1 MKVAEFMTTD
11 PIVLNPDDSLWE
23 TACLFMKKK
32 IDGAPVVKDGKMV
45 GLITK
50 THLIRAIVDRVDMQN
65 PIKDYM
71 TKQVKYLH
79 PEQDIRDVD
88 IMYTGRYP
96 VLDNNKLIGFITK
109 SDIMVALNQII
120 DELAGQMET
129 VINSAYNPIVA
140 IDCQGIIRIWNNA
153 AERYTGLPRS
163 DVIGL
168 FINDIIPESQL
179 FEIIKSKKC
188 EYGIRIR
195 IGETSFITNRAPIV
209 NNKGEVTG
217 AVAVLYDV
225 SELEKVTREL
235 AYVKSLNAEL
245 DAIIESSYDGLYI
258 TDGKGLTLRIN
269 KAIKRMTGLGEED
282 LVNKTMY
289 ELVDK
294 GILSRSASILVLEQR
309 KPITITLTT
318 VTGTNLLVSATPV
331 FDEEGNIFR
340 IVTSVRD
347 VSELNTLKQRVEQ
360 LEGLN
365 AHFEFQMQQ
374 MKVKLSGELVFK
386 NPEMEKLIYQ
396 ALKIAEVDSTVL
408 ISGESGVGKERIAEI
423 IQSHSARKNGP
434 FVKVNCT
441 AIPDNLIES
450 ELFGYESGAFTG
462 ARREGKPGLFELA
475 HQGTLLL
482 DEIGDIPL
490 HLQVKLLR
498 AIQEKEIFRV
508 GGTKPIKIDVRI
520 IAITNKN
527 LEQMVKQGDFR
538 EDLYYRLN
546 VIPIYVPSLRER
558 REDIP
563 LLIRHFLGHFNQR
576 YNYRKEFEPE
586 VIDVLMRY
594 SWPGNI
600 RELEN
605 LIERLVVTS
614 STEKIGLQHLPSY
627 LFSHGDICSEED
639 QPVTV
644 HRIMP
649 LKDAVEYLEK
659 TILEKTFSI
668 TDSYYKAAK
677 ILEVDASTISR
688 KARKYQVRVKE
699 RS

>member
-1 MKVAEFMTTD
+1 
-11 PIVLNPDDSLWE
+11 
-23 TACLFMKKK
+23 
-32 IDGAPVVKDGKMV
+32 
-45 GLITK
+45 
-50 THLIRAIVDRVDMQN
+50 
-65 PIKDYM
+65 
-71 TKQVKYLH
+71 
-79 PEQDIRDVD
+79 
-88 IMYTGRYP
+88 
-96 VLDNNKLIGFITK
+96 
-109 SDIMVALNQII
+109 
-120 DELAGQMET
+120 
-129 VINSAYNPIVA
+129 
-140 IDCQGIIRIWNNA
+140 
-153 AERYTGLPRS
+153 
-163 DVIGL
+163 
-168 FINDIIPESQL
+168 
-179 FEIIKSKKC
+179 
-188 EYGIRIR
+188 
-195 IGETSFITNRAPIV
+195 
-209 NNKGEVTG
+209 
-217 AVAVLYDV
+217 
-225 SELEKVTREL
+225 
-235 AYVKSLNAEL
+235 
-245 DAIIESSYDGLYI
+245 
-258 TDGKGLTLRIN
+258 
-269 KAIKRMTGLGEED
+269 
-282 LVNKTMY
+282 MY

-347 VSELNTLKQRVEQ
+347 VSELNMLKQRVEQ

-520 IAITNKN
+520 IAVTNKN
-527 LEQMVKQGDFR
+527 LDQMVRQGEFR

-546 VIPIYVPSLRER
+546 VIPIHVPSLRER
-558 REDIP
+558 PEDIP
-563 LLIRHFLGHFNQR
+563 LLIRHFLWHFNQR

-586 VIDVLMRY
+586 VIEVLMRY
-594 SWPGNI
+594 NWPGNI

-605 LIERLVVTS
+605 LVERLVVTS

-627 LFSHGDICSEED
+627 VFNNNKAPND
-639 QPVTV
+639 QDRPVTV

-659 TILEKTFSI
+659 AMLEKTFSI

-688 KARKYQVRVKE
+688 KARKYQVKVKGQP
-699 RS
+699 

>member
-1 MKVAEFMTTD
+1 MLVHAKQ
-11 PIVLNPDDSLWE
+11 
-23 TACLFMKKK
+23 
-32 IDGAPVVKDGKMV
+32 IDGAPVVKNGKMV
-45 GLITK
+45 GLFTK
-50 THLIRAIVDRVDMQN
+50 THLVRAIVDRIDMDN
-65 PIKDYM
+65 PIKEYM

-79 PEQDIRDVD
+79 PQQDIRDVD
-88 IMYTGRYP
+88 IFYTGRYP
-96 VLDNNKLIGFITK
+96 VLDNNQVIGFLTK
-109 SDIMVALNQII
+109 SDIMVALNYII

-140 IDCQGIIRIWNNA
+140 IDCQGIIRIWNSA

-163 DVIGL
+163 DVIGS

-179 FEIIKSKKC
+179 FEIIRSKKS
-188 EYGIRIR
+188 EYGIKLR
-195 IGETSFITNRAPIV
+195 IGGTSFITNRAPII
-209 NNKGEVTG
+209 NNGEVTG
-217 AVAVLYDV
+217 AVAVLYDI

-245 DAIIESSYDGLYI
+245 DAIIDSSYDGLYI
-258 TDGKGLTLRIN
+258 TDGEGLTLRIN
-269 KAIKRMTGLGEED
+269 GAIKRMTGLGEEE

-289 ELVDK
+289 ELVDQ

-309 KPITITLTT
+309 KPIIITLST

-347 VSELNTLKQRVEQ
+347 VSELNMLKQRVDQ

-365 AHFEFQMQQ
+365 AHFEFQMKQ
-374 MKVKLSGELVFK
+374 MQVKLSGEMVFK

-396 ALKIAEVDSTVL
+396 SMKIAEVDSTVL

-423 IQSHSARKNGP
+423 IQCHSARKTGP

-441 AIPDNLIES
+441 AIPENLIES

-462 ARREGKPGLFELA
+462 ARKEGKPGLFELA
-475 HQGTLLL
+475 HEGTLLL

-498 AIQEKEIFRV
+498 AIQEREIFRV
-508 GGTKPIKIDVRI
+508 GGTKPIKINIRI

-527 LEQMVKQGDFR
+527 LEQMVKQGEFR

-546 VIPIYVPSLRER
+546 VIPIHVPSLRDR

-563 LLIRHFLGHFNQR
+563 LLIRNFLGHFNQR
-576 YNYRKEFEPE
+576 YNYRKEIEPE
-586 VIDVLMRY
+586 VIEILMRY

-614 STEKIGLQHLPSY
+614 SAERIGLHHLPSY
-627 LFSHGDICSEED
+627 LFNHDESFNDD
-639 QPVTV
+639 DRPVTV
-644 HRIMP
+644 NRIVP
-649 LKDAVEYLEK
+649 LKDAVEYVEKIMLEK
-659 TILEKTFSI
+659 AFLI

-688 KARKYQVRVKE
+688 KARKYQVKVKG
-699 RS
+699 

>member
-23 TACLFMKKK
+23 TACLFMKKN

-163 DVIGL
+163 DVIGS

-347 VSELNTLKQRVEQ
+347 VSELNMLKQRVEQ

-520 IAITNKN
+520 IAVTNKN
-527 LEQMVKQGDFR
+527 LDQMVRQGEFR

-546 VIPIYVPSLRER
+546 VIPIHVPSLRER
-558 REDIP
+558 PEDIP
-563 LLIRHFLGHFNQR
+563 LLIRHFLWHFNQR

-586 VIDVLMRY
+586 VIEVLMRY
-594 SWPGNI
+594 NWPGNI

-605 LIERLVVTS
+605 LVERLVVTS

-627 LFSHGDICSEED
+627 VFNNNKAPND
-639 QPVTV
+639 QDRPVTV

-659 TILEKTFSI
+659 AMLEKTFSI

-688 KARKYQVRVKE
+688 KARKYQVKVKGQP
-699 RS
+699 

>member
-1 MKVAEFMTTD
+1 MKVAQFMTND
-11 PIVLNPDDSLWE
+11 PIVLDTDNSLWE
-23 TACLFMKKK
+23 TACLFIQKK

-50 THLIRAIVDRVDMQN
+50 THLIRAIVDGVDMQS

-96 VLDNNKLIGFITK
+96 VVDNDKIIGFITK

-140 IDCQGIIRIWNNA
+140 IDCEGIIRIWNNA
-153 AERYTGLPRS
+153 AERYTGLSRS
-163 DVIGL
+163 DVVGS

-195 IGETSFITNRAPIV
+195 VGDTSFITNRAPII
-209 NNKGEVTG
+209 NNGEVTG

-225 SELEKVTREL
+225 SELEEITREL

-258 TDGKGLTLRIN
+258 TDGNGLTLRIN
-269 KAIKRMTGLGEED
+269 KAIRRMTGLGEED

-289 ELVDK
+289 ELVDQ

-347 VSELNTLKQRVEQ
+347 VSELNMLKQRVEQ

-374 MKVKLSGELVFK
+374 MKVKMSGELVFK
-386 NPEMEKLIYQ
+386 NPEMEKIIYQ

-450 ELFGYESGAFTG
+450 EFFGYESGAFTG
-462 ARREGKPGLFELA
+462 AKREGKPGLFELA
-475 HQGTLLL
+475 HEGTLLL

-498 AIQEKEIFRV
+498 AIQEREIFRV

-527 LEQMVKQGDFR
+527 LEQMVKQGEFR

-563 LLIRHFLGHFNQR
+563 LLIRHFLGYFNQR
-576 YNYRKEFEPE
+576 YNYMKEFEPE
-586 VIDVLMRY
+586 VFEVLMRY

-614 STEKIGLQHLPSY
+614 STEKIGLHHLPSY
-627 LFSHGDICSEED
+627 LFGNEEALTD
-639 QPVTV
+639 QNQPVTV
-644 HRIMP
+644 NRIMP

-659 TILEKTFSI
+659 AMLEKTFLI

-688 KARKYQVRVKE
+688 KARKYQVKVKGQ
-699 RS
+699 S

>member
-1 MKVAEFMTTD
+1 MLVHAKQ
-11 PIVLNPDDSLWE
+11 
-23 TACLFMKKK
+23 
-32 IDGAPVVKDGKMV
+32 IDGAPVVKNGKMV
-45 GLITK
+45 GLFTK
-50 THLIRAIVDRVDMQN
+50 THLVRAIVDRIDMDN
-65 PIKDYM
+65 PIKEYM

-79 PEQDIRDVD
+79 PQQDIRDVD
-88 IMYTGRYP
+88 IFYTGRYP
-96 VLDNNKLIGFITK
+96 VLDNNQVIGFLTK
-109 SDIMVALNQII
+109 SDIMVALNYII

-140 IDCQGIIRIWNNA
+140 IDCQGIIRIWNRA

-163 DVIGL
+163 DVIGS

-179 FEIIKSKKC
+179 FEIIRSKKS
-188 EYGIRIR
+188 EYGIKLR
-195 IGETSFITNRAPIV
+195 IGGTSFITNRAPII
-209 NNKGEVTG
+209 NNGEVTG
-217 AVAVLYDV
+217 AVAVLYDI

-245 DAIIESSYDGLYI
+245 DAIIDSSYDGLYI
-258 TDGKGLTLRIN
+258 TDGEGLTLRIN
-269 KAIKRMTGLGEED
+269 GAIKRMTGLGEEE

-289 ELVDK
+289 ELVDQ

-309 KPITITLTT
+309 KPIIITLST

-347 VSELNTLKQRVEQ
+347 VSELNMLKQRVDQ

-365 AHFEFQMQQ
+365 AHFEFQMKQ
-374 MKVKLSGELVFK
+374 MQVKLSGEMVFK

-396 ALKIAEVDSTVL
+396 SMKIAEVDSTVL

-423 IQSHSARKNGP
+423 IQCHSARKTGP

-441 AIPDNLIES
+441 AIPENLIES

-462 ARREGKPGLFELA
+462 ARKEGKPGLFELA
-475 HQGTLLL
+475 HEGTLLL

-498 AIQEKEIFRV
+498 AIQEREIFRV
-508 GGTKPIKIDVRI
+508 GGTKPIKINIRI

-527 LEQMVKQGDFR
+527 LEQMVKQGEFR

-546 VIPIYVPSLRER
+546 VIPIHVPSLRDR

-563 LLIRHFLGHFNQR
+563 LLIRNFLGHFNQR
-576 YNYRKEFEPE
+576 YNYRKEIEPE
-586 VIDVLMRY
+586 VIEILMRY

-614 STEKIGLQHLPSY
+614 SAERIGLHHLPSY
-627 LFSHGDICSEED
+627 LFNHDESFNDD
-639 QPVTV
+639 DRPVTV
-644 HRIMP
+644 NRIVP
-649 LKDAVEYLEK
+649 LKDAVEYVEKIMLEK
-659 TILEKTFSI
+659 AFLI

-688 KARKYQVRVKE
+688 KARKYQVKVKG
-699 RS
+699 

>member
-163 DVIGL
+163 DVIGS

-347 VSELNTLKQRVEQ
+347 VSELNMLKQRVEQ

-520 IAITNKN
+520 IAVTNKN
-527 LEQMVKQGDFR
+527 LDQMVRQGEFR

-546 VIPIYVPSLRER
+546 VIPIHVPSLRER
-558 REDIP
+558 PEDIP
-563 LLIRHFLGHFNQR
+563 LLIRHFLWHFNQR

-586 VIDVLMRY
+586 VIEVLMRY
-594 SWPGNI
+594 NWPGNI

-605 LIERLVVTS
+605 LVERLVVTS

-627 LFSHGDICSEED
+627 VFNNNKAPND
-639 QPVTV
+639 QDRPVTV

-659 TILEKTFSI
+659 AMLEKTFSI

-688 KARKYQVRVKE
+688 KARKYQVKVKGQP
-699 RS
+699 

>member
-1 MKVAEFMTTD
+1 MKVAKFMTAE
-11 PIVLNPDDSLWE
+11 PIVLDTDDSLWE
-23 TACLFMKKK
+23 TARLFINTK
-32 IDGAPVVKDGKMV
+32 IDGAPVMKNGEMV

-50 THLIRAIVDRVDMQN
+50 THLIRAIVDGADMQS

-88 IMYTGRYP
+88 IFYTGRYP
-96 VLDNNKLIGFITK
+96 VVENNKVIGFLTK
-109 SDIMVALNQII
+109 SDIMVALNHII
-120 DELAGQMET
+120 DELVGQMET

-153 AERYTGLPRS
+153 AERYTGLSRS
-163 DVIGL
+163 EVVGS

-179 FEIIKSKKC
+179 FEIIRSKKC
-188 EYGIRIR
+188 EYGIKLR
-195 IGETSFITNRAPIV
+195 IGDTLFITNRAPII
-209 NNKGEVTG
+209 NNGEVTG
-217 AVAVLYDV
+217 AVAVLYDI

-258 TDGKGLTLRIN
+258 TDGEGLTLRIN
-269 KAIKRMTGLGEED
+269 QAIKRMTGLGEED
-282 LVNKTMY
+282 LVNKTMF
-289 ELVDK
+289 ELVDE

-309 KPITITLTT
+309 KPITITLST
-318 VTGTNLLVSATPV
+318 VTGSNLLVSATPV

-347 VSELNTLKQRVEQ
+347 VSELNMLKQRVEQ

-374 MKVKLSGELVFK
+374 MKVRLSGELVFK

-396 ALKIAEVDSTVL
+396 AMKIAEVDSTVL

-475 HQGTLLL
+475 HEGTLLL

-498 AIQEKEIFRV
+498 AIQEREIFRV
-508 GGTKPIKIDVRI
+508 GGTKPIKINVRI
-520 IAITNKN
+520 IAVTNKN
-527 LEQMVKQGDFR
+527 LEHMVKQGEFR

-546 VIPIYVPSLRER
+546 VIPIQVPSLRER

-576 YNYRKEFEPE
+576 YNFIKEMEPE
-586 VIDVLMRY
+586 VIEVLMRY

-627 LFSHGDICSEED
+627 LFGSDDPFTDEN

-649 LKDAVEYLEK
+649 LKNAVEYLEK
-659 TILEKTFSI
+659 VLLEKTFSI

-688 KARKYQVRVKE
+688 KARKYQVKVKA
-699 RS
+699 